1 MSKLTLNIDGI
12 EDDFFTGSRILGIMC
27 QLKNYR
33 FCWMINAYLN
43 FDFRLN
49 ADHEVQ
55 LRKKGRNYFFQV
67 YQFYETGNEWQ
78 HYIYQNQFEGEYLLP
93 EFKHFDF
100 LWLVNATVI
109 SEGDFISLQQNLK
122 EINEV
127 QLVTELMQEK
137 IKHKANLIL

>member
-33 FCWMINAYLN
+33 FCWVVNVHLN

-78 HYIYQNQFEGEYLLP
+78 HYIYENQFEGEYLLP

-100 LWLVNATVI
+100 LWLLQAVI
-109 SEGDFISLQQNLK
+109 IPDDYFRSLQQSLK
-122 EINEV
+122 EMNEI
-127 QLVTELMQEK
+127 QLIAELIPEK

>member
-1 MSKLTLNIDGI
+1 MSKFKLDIDGI
-12 EDDFFTGSRILGIMC
+12 EDDFFTGSRILGVMC

-33 FCWMINAYLN
+33 FCWMVNAYLN

-100 LWLVNATVI
+100 LWLMQATI
-109 SEGDFISLQQNLK
+109 IPEDYFRNLQQSIK
-122 EINEV
+122 EINEI
-127 QLVTELMQEK
+127 QLITELVQEK

>member
-1 MSKLTLNIDGI
+1 MSKFKLDIDGI
-12 EDDFFTGSRILGIMC
+12 EDDFFTGSRILGVMC

-100 LWLVNATVI
+100 LWLMQATI
-109 SEGDFISLQQNLK
+109 IPEDYFRNLQQSIK
-122 EINEV
+122 EINEI
-127 QLVTELMQEK
+127 QLITELVQEK